1 MMQVI
6 VASNFSREA
15 KRLFKKY
22 QSLVEEIAVLIEEL
36 AENPTQGTSIG
47 RDCYKIR
54 MSIKSK
60 GKGKSGGG
68 RIITCVKIT
77 AETVTLIS
85 IYDKSE
91 QEDIPDNLLLALLK
105 ENNLL

>member
-1 MMQVI
+1 MQAI
-6 VASNFSREA
+6 VASNFNREA

-60 GKGKSGGG
+60 GKG
-68 RIITCVKIT
+68 
-77 AETVTLIS
+77 
-85 IYDKSE
+85 
-91 QEDIPDNLLLALLK
+91 N
-105 ENNLL
+105 